1 MIEMAELSDKDFKA
15 IIIKIFQQ
23 AIVNMLETNEKL
35 ESSSKEKFKQRNR
48 KYKEKLNRN
57 FITKKI
63 QQKLSMDGLN
73 SRVEGTEKRIGEL
86 KDKKTGIT
94 PSEQQR
100 KWN

>member
-48 KYKEKLNRN
+48 KYREETNGKCRLVKYNNKISLN
-57 FITKKI
+57 
-63 QQKLSMDGLN
+63 
-73 SRVEGTEKRIGEL
+73 
-86 KDKKTGIT
+86 
-94 PSEQQR
+94 P
-100 KWN
+100 

>member
-86 KDKKTGIT
+86 KDKKNRNYSI
-94 PSEQQR
+94 
-100 KWN
+100 

>member
-48 KYKEKLNRN
+48 KYSNIYMEFMQLKNI
-57 FITKKI
+57 IT
-63 QQKLSMDGLN
+63 Q
-73 SRVEGTEKRIGEL
+73 
-86 KDKKTGIT
+86 
-94 PSEQQR
+94 
-100 KWN
+100 

>member
-23 AIVNMLETNEKL
+23 AIMNMLETNEKL

-57 FITKKI
+57 FITKKYN
-63 QQKLSMDGLN
+63 KN
-73 SRVEGTEKRIGEL
+73 SQWMGSTAEWRVREK
-86 KDKKTGIT
+86 
-94 PSEQQR
+94 
-100 KWN
+100 KW